1 MAAHVLHLA
10 ERSVWASVTGPDGD
24 GFYRVSTRGRTLA
37 DEGFL
42 HASTSRQ
49 LPGVVQ
55 RFYADVDPADFLV
68 LVIDVDRCE
77 SGGTP
82 VRWDPV
88 GNDVFPH
95 LYGPLAA
102 TAVVATVALPVRDG
116 RLDAE
121 DLVAALAGLDVLD
134 QPPAP

>member
-1 MAAHVLHLA
+1 MAARILHLA
-10 ERSVWASVTGPDGD
+10 ERSIWASVTGPDGD
-24 GFYRVSTRGRTLA
+24 GFYRESTRGRTLS

-42 HASTSRQ
+42 HASTSAQ

-55 RFYADVDPADFLV
+55 RFYADVDPADFLI

-88 GNDVFPH
+88 GDDRFPH

-102 TAVVATVALPVRDG
+102 TAVVATVALPVQDG
-116 RLDAE
+116 RPDPDGLA
-121 DLVAALAGLDVLD
+121 AALAGLDVLE
-134 QPPAP
+134 QPPGS